1 MLVFS
6 ANAQNDLEWSDGYSL
21 ELSDFQSTETEIGNP
36 DMISLNGGAVI
47 DFAYAMSTVE
57 FMATQDFNTKVRCIF
72 KRSSAVIVAPDSA
85 SARTILNL
93 ARYQFDLTEL
103 YSRKLRQQLYES
115 KKTFSDP
122 SFFKPLLDKN
132 VNELN
137 DRYAR
142 VVKDTSFGRKADNLT
157 QLHQVV
163 KQEIEQ
169 LADFCKTCKPFKKKE

>member
-1 MLVFS
+1 
-6 ANAQNDLEWSDGYSL
+6 
-21 ELSDFQSTETEIGNP
+21 
-36 DMISLNGGAVI
+36 
-47 DFAYAMSTVE
+47 
-57 FMATQDFNTKVRCIF
+57 MATKDFNSKVRCIF
-72 KRSSAVIVAPDSA
+72 KRSSAVLVAPDST
-85 SARTILNL
+85 SALTILNL

-115 KKTFSDP
+115 KKAFSDP
-122 SFFKPLLDKN
+122 SFFQPLLDKN

-142 VVKDTSFGRKADNLT
+142 VVKETGFGRRTDKLT
-157 QLHQVV
+157 QLHQSV